1 MTFTSSRLSVSDIY
15 GEEPT
20 RAVPGVNC
28 NEDPVS
34 DINTAKLAKVF
45 ISHEMM
51 RVLLELPN
59 DVKITSMH
67 TTRGEDDTGV
77 YMICNRFQEVPEGAN
92 APELSIE
99 DVKTNGLWDTEEN

>member
-1 MTFTSSRLSVSDIY
+1 MTLTSSRPEDWIRGVTGVTMNEEPETPNDRSDIDA
-15 GEEPT
+15 T
-20 RAVPGVNC
+20 
-28 NEDPVS
+28 
-34 DINTAKLAKVF
+34 KLAKVF

-77 YMICNRFQEVPEGAN
+77 YMICDRFQEVPEGAN